1 MSHHM
6 IIFII
11 LDARCVVTVFCVYC
25 LCNAIHCMGQNI
37 KSLAGC
43 FCVCL
48 CVRTR
53 VLGPNI
59 TKTVRDR
66 GSVPIRH

>member
-11 LDARCVVTVFCVYC
+11 LDARCVVTMFCVYC

-37 KSLAGC
+37 KSLAGVSV
-43 FCVCL
+43 CVLVCAHGFWGRISRKRL
-48 CVRTR
+48 EIEVRFQ
-53 VLGPNI
+53 
-59 TKTVRDR
+59 
-66 GSVPIRH
+66 